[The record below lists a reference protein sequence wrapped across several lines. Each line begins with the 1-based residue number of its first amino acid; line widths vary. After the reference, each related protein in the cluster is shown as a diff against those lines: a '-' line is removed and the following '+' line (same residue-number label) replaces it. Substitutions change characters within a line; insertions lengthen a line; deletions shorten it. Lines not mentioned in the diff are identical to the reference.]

1 MEARKTLWHINWGDG
16 DDFYVVALTKEAAI
30 NAMPE
35 GKDMVN
41 YVVKLDS
48 VATALYKAGQD
59 SRLKEV
65 KEWLDGRL
73 GISQAGI
80 LTTNID
86 FIEWQAFLKGLEGDK

>member
-65 KEWLDGRL
+65 KEWIEEHREDKDALDK
-73 GISQAGI
+73 
-80 LTTNID
+80 
-86 FIEWQAFLKGLEGDK
+86 WQAFLKGLEGDK